1 MARRTAQRWL
11 SGVGP
16 VKRILALCLLL
27 STSQAGAQTNQFSGA
42 AVGNVPI
49 VNSAAFTVSSPVA
62 HGAPVGTATASNT
75 PTSWSITGGDLS
87 EDFAI
92 SDSGVITF
100 TAQGA
105 RDYDGATSLKSATLT
120 LQATNAAGSGS
131 GNYTVNVYADGST
144 HASGGCLAQQPSALD
159 GETVR
164 PPWKVAGIDYAVGV
178 PCNIELKDP
187 ATIHMTGVSVTSTRV
202 RCDKTSNVVLDGY
215 DFALG
220 AGRDVLFVGCPNG
233 TVKNSKFNSGN
244 GVFADGGS
252 CGLTVE
258 HVTFDQTA
266 ASASTSTAI
275 TSNCGGNNNFRW
287 NYFLHMSQ
295 HVTEL
300 NGASTVTVFN
310 YNFLEQSGT
319 HDPRSHVN
327 YSQFCVNLD
336 AGTTINFNGSYQSAQ
351 VAGGTGYQ
359 IADGCGSGI
368 KMTSPDVSYNTVYTF
383 GRKPALSYLFYIDG
397 GGSNVTTNGT
407 MTSNYIDDTATLGG
421 PGGGGPIGG
430 GFLHGS
436 QKGWTLT
443 GNRNMAN
450 GRFVFKR

>member
-1 MARRTAQRWL
+1 MVLRCW
-11 SGVGP
+11 P

-27 STSQAGAQTNQFSGA
+27 LTSQASAQTNQFSGA
-42 AVGNVPI
+42 AAGSAPV
-49 VNSAAFTVSSPVA
+49 VNSATFTVSSPVTN
-62 HGAPVGTATASNT
+62 GGTVGTATASNS
-75 PTSWSITGGDLS
+75 PTGWSIIGGDQS

-92 SDSGVITF
+92 NNSGVITF
-100 TAQGA
+100 TAQGT
-105 RDYDGATSLKSATLT
+105 RNYDGATSLKSATLT
-120 LQATNAAGSGS
+120 LQATNAAGSAS

-144 HASGGCLAQQPSALD
+144 QASGGCSPSQPQALSA
-159 GETVR
+159 ENVR
-164 PPWKVAGIDYAVGV
+164 PPWKVAGIDYMVGV
-178 PCNIELKDP
+178 PCNITLKDP
-187 ATIHMTGVSVTSTRV
+187 GTFTWSGSGVCDVTHPPKL
-202 RCDKTSNVVLDGY
+202 RCDNANGVVVDGY
-215 DFALG
+215 DFACCT
-220 AGRDVLFVGCPNG
+220 VQTVVFVNS
-233 TVKNSKFNSGN
+233 TNSVVKNSKFNGAN

-252 CGLTVE
+252 CGLTIE
-258 HVTFDQTA
+258 HVTFDQSAAPDTTTA
-266 ASASTSTAI
+266 AI
-275 TSNCGGNNNFRW
+275 TSNCGGNNTFRW

-300 NGASTVTVFN
+300 NGTSTVTVFN
-310 YNFLEQSGT
+310 YNFIEQSGT
-319 HDPRSHVN
+319 HNPRSHVN
-327 YSQFCVNLD
+327 YSQFCVNID

-351 VAGGTGYQ
+351 AAGGTGYQ

-436 QKGWTLT
+436 PKGWALT

-450 GRFVFKR
+450 GRFIFK